1 MHSHNFRFTEELL
14 IANRSLG
21 RLLILREKMAKVD
34 QNPLG
39 LTCLLDDSGVDCFGY
54 GGNAYV
60 SDIIR
65 TNPNMFPISCF

>member
-1 MHSHNFRFTEELL
+1 
-14 IANRSLG
+14 
-21 RLLILREKMAKVD
+21 MAKVD

-39 LTCLLDDSGVDCFGY
+39 LTCLLDDSGVDCCGY